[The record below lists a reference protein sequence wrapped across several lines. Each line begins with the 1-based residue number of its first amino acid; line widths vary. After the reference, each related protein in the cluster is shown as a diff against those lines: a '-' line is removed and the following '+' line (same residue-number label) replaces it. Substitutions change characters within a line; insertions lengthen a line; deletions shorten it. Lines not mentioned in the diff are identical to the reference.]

1 MGPRPCR
8 SDLCEQ
14 APPDGFHRSRSAD
27 SFDDGFVEKIEFPL
41 YKNTLVWVSA
51 FPCLYT
57 EEITFKSAAMREM
70 EAEGG
75 KSTAAGW

>member
-1 MGPRPCR
+1 MGPSPCR
-8 SDLCEQ
+8 SDFCEL
-14 APPDGFHRSRSAD
+14 APLYGFRCSRSDD

-41 YKNTLVWVSA
+41 YKNTLVLVSA

-75 KSTAAGW
+75 KSTAADR